1 MNQADIGA
9 EAPPLELPT
18 STGALRSLQEFR
30 GRPVLLSFLGP
41 ANCQFC
47 RAHIIQLI
55 RAKDEIAKVGAEVV
69 LVGHHEHAMLMNQLF
84 RSLDLPYL
92 LLVDLQRKSHARWG
106 LRQASLTMLLHPG
119 LYWAV
124 FRMILRRPPS
134 LGKADHHNQLS
145 GEFVIDRRGKLA
157 FVNRMKN
164 IYDWSKVS
172 DLIAAL
178 QRA

>member
-1 MNQADIGA
+1 
-9 EAPPLELPT
+9 
-18 STGALRSLQEFR
+18 
-30 GRPVLLSFLGP
+30 
-41 ANCQFC
+41 
-47 RAHIIQLI
+47 
-55 RAKDEIAKVGAEVV
+55 
-69 LVGHHEHAMLMNQLF
+69 
-84 RSLDLPYL
+84 
-92 LLVDLQRKSHARWG
+92 
-106 LRQASLTMLLHPG
+106 
-119 LYWAV
+119 
-124 FRMILRRPPS
+124 